1 MSTAAAH
8 HPRSS
13 MLYHLVIIGD
23 GFPDEPPPDI
33 SLLFR
38 LPAAKPRKARAK
50 RGPGGAA
57 VEMQKSSGRLW
68 SPRRNR
74 VEYEVARSETRGSAA
89 EPLRLLR
96 PRVPLL
102 TMR

>member
-1 MSTAAAH
+1 MQPAGVSGILQRISLILCLLLPPPY
-8 HPRSS
+8 PRSS

-23 GFPDEPPPDI
+23 GSPDDPPDI

-57 VEMQKSSGRLW
+57 VEIQKSSGR
-68 SPRRNR
+68 
-74 VEYEVARSETRGSAA
+74 
-89 EPLRLLR
+89 
-96 PRVPLL
+96 
-102 TMR
+102 